1 MKHILILSAL
11 FITVSVSGQFVAGIG
26 VGYGTEK
33 SPTVDLRLKYSAGVF
48 VQGGFALNTT
58 AQVKA
63 GAIFYGGAG
72 YDFRA
77 IGLTFSPMAGYG
89 HTLRSNDRKWL
100 NTSSY
105 VIGLTVYKKAG
116 EYGKIYISAITTKEQ
131 TIFTLGV
138 AGVIGDNY

>member
-26 VGYGTEK
+26 AGYGTEK

-89 HTLRSNDRKWL
+89 HTLRSNDRKSL

-105 VIGLTVYKKAG
+105 VVGLSVYKKAG
-116 EYGKIYISAITTKEQ
+116 DFGKIYLSAITSKEQ
-131 TIFTLGV
+131 TIITLGL
-138 AGVIGDNY
+138 AGVIGNNL